1 MTSSKSWSQAEDKY
15 LKENY
20 KNNTDI
26 ELAKELNRP
35 SSAIKKRRKVL
46 NLKKKA
52 DDSEKKMPIYFKDWF
67 DEERNEINFE
77 DVVYKRS
84 NTQEIKLK
92 CPLNKRHLFKRKV
105 STLHNS
111 YYLNKKIVCD
121 YCSGQKFFKE
131 ETFSLNFPK
140 LVKSFSKDNEKKP
153 NEISYNFTGIITF
166 ECKEGHK
173 DNLALNKQTT
183 KDGKKIPD
191 YEYECSECNFV
202 SVYDDKTLMEHV
214 DLKKNKLDDLKKINH
229 KDQNVKIWFSCS
241 KFDTHIS
248 LRNPYD
254 VLWALKKNKKYN
266 CLFCLGKLLDKKTNT
281 LSVYLKKSEL
291 NFDKIKNKDLDPTK
305 IYYLSQSH
313 KIYFKCNK
321 GHEIHEKPS
330 NLVKDDVLTCP
341 TCIKYE
347 KSLQYLFPEIYKEIH
362 PTKNNRIED
371 LELIAHQS
379 HLKIWWQCSNFP
391 NDHEWPMVVSKRTG
405 ERKSSCPLCK
415 KIGVKKG
422 GFQWRKETVISF
434 INSIQKHIDNL
445 TPAEIYQIFQ
455 QTGKVKDNSM
465 AKEFIN
471 DFIDGKFP
479 KEEIK
484 RFTKYEKSEID
495 KYFDSNEKENFTNQV
510 NTEDVSIDGSGN
522 QNTEEY
528 PDKNKKLPEVSVTQT
543 LDAMEYCIRNSDN
556 EALDFLLASAKNKL
570 WKKIFEYEDD
580 KKRNKY
586 ANEIIKLKVKDKYSK
601 IVIEDFVKEY
611 NQSISLKIPK
621 GYNFKINGKL
631 QLPNLMQLRT
641 ASKIKKDRFV
651 GNWSGTG
658 AGKTLSAIL
667 ASRVINSK
675 LTLIC
680 CPNSVVD
687 NWESEIMEIYPDSF
701 VQKKSFDT
709 NNLQKSN
716 RHKYLILN
724 YEAFQQKSSDD
735 DVLQLLDNTKID
747 FVVID
752 EVHYTKQ
759 RNADLMSK
767 RKRLISSLVTELRKR
782 PNFSVLGMSAT
793 PVINNL
799 EEGKGLIE
807 MITGESH
814 DDLDTKINEDNCM
827 KLHQKLVN
835 NGLRMV
841 FRPDTHLNIETVDV
855 DCTDYVDEFK
865 ALQNQWFP
873 LNVEQI
879 TTKAK
884 IKTIIKHIRP
894 KTLIYTHYRQGIDQ
908 YLYEEIEKAGW
919 RVGFFTGEDK
929 SGLDEFRKGT
939 LDVLIGTSTIGTGV
953 NGLQNICSNLI
964 VNSMPWTNAEF
975 EQLIGR
981 IYRQNQKQKKVNVI
995 IPLTKAVVNGEDWS
1009 WCQSRYNRIKFK
1021 KTIGDAVIDG
1031 VLPTESI
1038 RTQAQVVQDIKKW
1051 LDRLSKGDE
1060 TIIKRTKLKSQFIPG
1075 DKDNIKKRVGKF
1087 GDFSKMNTRWNK
1099 THSEKLHE
1107 RLQKDSTEFYHY
1119 HEMME
1124 EKVKDWSV
1132 VPAKQII
1139 KYYKNRPSRVI
1150 GDFGCGKAHLYNEL
1164 SNKHQIYSFD
1174 HVAVNEH
1181 VTACDFSHTPLDPET
1196 LDSAVFSLS
1205 FMGSNITDY
1214 VKEAFRVMKVDGR
1227 IHIIEATSRFKNL
1240 DNFINTLEKMGF
1252 EMVQAKPMSD
1262 RFTHIM
1268 AIKSDRSYNEEVKL
1282 VF

>member
-1 MTSSKSWSQAEDKY
+1 MPSKGEINLEIISK
-15 LKENY
+15 LKKELHPSKNDNIKLENL
-20 KNNTDI
+20 NWNDQTDI
-26 ELAKELNRP
+26 NW
-35 SSAIKKRRKVL
+35 I
-46 NLKKKA
+46 
-52 DDSEKKMPIYFKDWF
+52 
-67 DEERNEINFE
+67 
-77 DVVYKRS
+77 
-84 NTQEIKLK
+84 
-92 CPLNKRHLFKRKV
+92 
-105 STLHNS
+105 
-111 YYLNKKIVCD
+111 CD
-121 YCSGQKFFKE
+121 
-131 ETFSLNFPK
+131 
-140 LVKSFSKDNEKKP
+140 
-153 NEISYNFTGIITF
+153 
-166 ECKEGHK
+166 
-173 DNLALNKQTT
+173 
-183 KDGKKIPD
+183 
-191 YEYECSECNFV
+191 
-202 SVYDDKTLMEHV
+202 
-214 DLKKNKLDDLKKINH
+214 
-229 KDQNVKIWFSCS
+229 
-241 KFDTHIS
+241 
-248 LRNPYD
+248 
-254 VLWALKKNKKYN
+254 
-266 CLFCLGKLLDKKTNT
+266 
-281 LSVYLKKSEL
+281 
-291 NFDKIKNKDLDPTK
+291 
-305 IYYLSQSH
+305 
-313 KIYFKCNK
+313 K
-321 GHEIHEKPS
+321 GHEWKTQFRSRYSDPPTS
-330 NLVKDDVLTCP
+330 CP
-341 TCIKYE
+341 ICKRRLSRRPDTSFLNSE
-347 KSLQYLFPEIYKEIH
+347 FH
-362 PTKNNRIED
+362 PTKNEKSHLDEYNISDSKTKIWWTCEKNHEYQSTFLGRFSVTRKYTNARSKLTEKQKKPCPICKVEDSELLKELSKTFHPTKNDKEFYEITLGRNDTYWWICDHGHEWNQAPRSRINYLKGYIRRCPYCSGRKSTEEKLFKNVYPKLYSMIDKHKNKDIKVDELAFASPIKVDFICDKNEDHKFSNSLYKINLIVERAKKNKVTLNICPICKNYKTGESNLLINTYPNIAKQYDQFKNKKPLSEVRMSSDAKVWWKCEENEDHIWLERINVRVKNNTKCPVCSQIDDVYGAKWTKKTIISFVSSLSDKLDILSPAEIWLIFEQTGLPRERTKIHKFIED
-371 LELIAHQS
+371 L
-379 HLKIWWQCSNFP
+379 SNKKFSKKEM
-391 NDHEWPMVVSKRTG
+391 NDFVDE
-405 ERKSSCPLCK
+405 
-415 KIGVKKG
+415 
-422 GFQWRKETVISF
+422 KET
-434 INSIQKHIDNL
+434 KLD
-445 TPAEIYQIFQ
+445 
-455 QTGKVKDNSM
+455 D
-465 AKEFIN
+465 
-471 DFIDGKFP
+471 
-479 KEEIK
+479 
-484 RFTKYEKSEID
+484 
-495 KYFDSNEKENFTNQV
+495 YFDSNITIEQLEDIRNESKENISSSNIDTNIIS
-510 NTEDVSIDGSGN
+510 EGN
-522 QNTEEY
+522 ENLF
-528 PDKNKKLPEVSVTQT
+528 DKNNFHSFKAEET
-543 LDAMEYCIRNSDN
+543 LKTLEYCIRNSDQ
-556 EALDFLLASAKNKL
+556 EAVDFLLTSAKNKL
-570 WKKIFEYEDD
+570 WKNVFKYEVKN
-580 KKRNKY
+580 KKNKY
-586 ANEIIKLKVKDKYSK
+586 VEEIFSLKPKDEYSK
-601 IVIEDFVKEY
+601 KVHKEFVKEY
-611 NQSISLKIPK
+611 SDAKSLTIPK
-621 GYNFKINGKL
+621 GFSFKIDGKPE
-631 QLPNLMQLRT
+631 LPNLMQLRT
-641 ASKIKKDRFV
+641 ASRIKKDRYV

-680 CPNSVVD
+680 CPNSVVN
-687 NWESEIMEIYPDSF
+687 NWETEIMEIYPDSF

-709 NNLQKSN
+709 DNLQKTKQ
-716 RHKYLILN
+716 HKYLVLN
-724 YEAFQQKSSDD
+724 YEAFQQNSSDD
-735 DVLQLLDNTKID
+735 DVLQLLENTEID

-752 EVHYTKQ
+752 EVHFTKQ

-767 RKRLISSLVTELRKR
+767 RKRIIGSIITELRKK

-814 DDLDTKINEDNCM
+814 DDLDIKINVENCM

-841 FRPDTHLNIETVDV
+841 FRPDTHLNVQAIDV
-855 DCTDYVDEFK
+855 DCSDYIEEFK

-873 LNVEQI
+873 LSVEQI
-879 TTKAK
+879 TTKVK
-884 IKTIIKHIRP
+884 MKTILEHIRP

-908 YLYEEIEKAGW
+908 YLFEQIEKAGW

-929 SGLDEFRKGT
+929 SGLDEFKKGT

-964 VNSMPWTNAEF
+964 INSMPWTNAEF

-981 IYRQNQKQKKVNVI
+981 IYRQNQKQKKVDVI

-1021 KTIGDAVIDG
+1021 KTVGDAVIDG

-1060 TIIKRTKLKSQFIPG
+1060 TIIKRAKLKSQFIPG

-1099 THSEKLHE
+1099 THSDKLHE
-1107 RLQKDSTEFYHY
+1107 RLKKDSTEFYHY

-1174 HVAVNEH
+1174 HVAVNDN

-1240 DNFINTLEKMGF
+1240 DNFVNTLEKIGF

-1268 AIKSDRSYNEEVKL
+1268 AIKSDQSYNEGIKL

>member
-1 MTSSKSWSQAEDKY
+1 MEK
-15 LKENY
+15 
-20 KNNTDI
+20 DI
-26 ELAKELNRP
+26 L
-35 SSAIKKRRKVL
+35 KKR
-46 NLKKKA
+46 
-52 DDSEKKMPIYFKDWF
+52 
-67 DEERNEINFE
+67 
-77 DVVYKRS
+77 
-84 NTQEIKLK
+84 
-92 CPLNKRHLFKRKV
+92 
-105 STLHNS
+105 
-111 YYLNKKIVCD
+111 
-121 YCSGQKFFKE
+121 
-131 ETFSLNFPK
+131 FPK
-140 LVKSFSKDNEKKP
+140 LSKA
-153 NEISYNFTGIITF
+153 F
-166 ECKEGHK
+166 HK
-173 DNLALNKQTT
+173 DNIKRSDEISFKTKRTYNFVCDKGHLTLISPFYLTHNKL
-183 KDGKKIPD
+183 GKVIED
-191 YEYECSECNFV
+191 SNYECNQCKNINILENE
-202 SVYDDKTLMEHV
+202 KIRPLI
-214 DLKKNKLDDLKKINH
+214 DLKKNNLKKLKNLKNNSSEKIWIKACDIKSHTLLQSPLVINH
-229 KDQNVKIWFSCS
+229 AIKKSGKYHCPYCIGQIVDPLTNSLKIKLKDTVIS
-241 KFDTHIS
+241 FDTVNNKGI
-248 LRNPYD
+248 NP
-254 VLWALKKNKKYN
+254 
-266 CLFCLGKLLDKKTNT
+266 
-281 LSVYLKKSEL
+281 S
-291 NFDKIKNKDLDPTK
+291 K
-305 IYYLSQSH
+305 IYYRSRKQEFN
-313 KIYFKCNK
+313 FKCNK
-321 GHEIHEKPS
+321 GHKFKSTPFLIFYKKSEINCSFCAGFKVS
-330 NLVKDDVLTCP
+330 DNNSL
-341 TCIKYE
+341 
-347 KSLQYLFPEIYKEIH
+347 KSLYPLIFSEIH
-362 PTKNNRIED
+362 PIKNHNID
-371 LELIAHQS
+371 LEKIAPKS
-379 HLKIWWQCSNFP
+379 HKVLWWQCKN
-391 NDHEWPMVVSKRTG
+391 NKDHVWQQRVNGRTLRG
-405 ERKSSCPLCK
+405 YGCHLCK
-415 KIGVKKG
+415 IQDNRKK
-422 GFQWRKETVISF
+422 FEWNKSTIIQF
-434 INSIQKHIDNL
+434 INSIENHINIL
-445 TPAEIYQIFQ
+445 TPAELFAIFQ
-455 QTGKVKDNSM
+455 QTGNPSKDSYGR
-465 AKEFIN
+465 KFIKDFIN
-471 DFIDGKFP
+471 GSLP
-479 KEEIK
+479 KEEIDK
-484 RFTKYEKSEID
+484 FKEGENSTLD
-495 KYFDSNEKENFTNQV
+495 KYFEKFDENHKGLDASDEIIISSINDIDTNQTQINNSNKTDTIDEV
-510 NTEDVSIDGSGN
+510 LPTVSAKD
-522 QNTEEY
+522 
-528 PDKNKKLPEVSVTQT
+528 T
-543 LDAMEYCIRNSDN
+543 LETMEYCIRSSDK
-556 EALDFLLASAKNKL
+556 ETLEFLLTSAKNKL
-570 WKKIFEYEDD
+570 WKNVFKHEE
-580 KKRNKY
+580 KNRKNKY
-586 ANEIIKLKVKDKYSK
+586 VQEIFALKPQDEYSK
-601 IVIEDFVKEY
+601 KVHKEFIKEY
-611 NQSISLKIPK
+611 SDAKSLTIPK
-621 GYNFKINGKL
+621 GFSFKVDGKPE
-631 QLPNLMQLRT
+631 LPNLMQLRT
-641 ASKIKKDRFV
+641 ASRIKKDRFV

-680 CPNSVVD
+680 CPNSVVN
-687 NWESEIMEIYPDSF
+687 NWETEIMEIYPDSF

-709 NNLQKSN
+709 NNLRRSKK
-716 RHKYLILN
+716 HKYLILN
-724 YEAFQQKSSDD
+724 YEAFQQSSSDD
-735 DVLQLLDNTKID
+735 DVLQLLANTEID

-759 RNADLMSK
+759 RNPDLMSK
-767 RKRLISSLVTELRKR
+767 RKRLISSLITELRKK
-782 PNFSVLGMSAT
+782 PNFAVLGMSAT

-807 MITGESH
+807 MITGETH
-814 DDLDTKINEDNCM
+814 DDLDTKINEENCM

-841 FRPDTHLNIETVDV
+841 FRPDTELKIQTIEV

-884 IKTIIKHIRP
+884 IKTILEHIRP

-919 RVGFFTGEDK
+919 KVGFFTGEDK
-929 SGLDEFRKGT
+929 SGLTEFKNGT

-981 IYRQNQKQKKVNVI
+981 IYRQNQKQKKVDVI

-1021 KTIGDAVIDG
+1021 KTVGDAVIDG

-1240 DNFINTLEKMGF
+1240 DNFLNSLEKMGF

-1268 AIKSDRSYNEEVKL
+1268 AMKSDRSYSHGIKL
-1282 VF
+1282 EF